1 MLQICCTVFF
11 IPFECINTWSTS
23 PARRHRACTT
33 KTTETLMCDRWLC
46 GTRCHR
52 CHQVSACVRALCVC
66 STAYFSLRRH
76 FEGQAEDDTSAARDA
91 LREDLTALCGG
102 AQVCAQFGTPL
113 VMTAKSCNSLSVNRV
128 DSSRQDYFFDN
139 VEVTLPP
146 PHSLGPNIT

>member
-1 MLQICCTVFF
+1 MQNTNKHWTKNYLPLEAFIRWMLQICCTVFF

-66 STAYFSLRRH
+66 GISESTTHTHTHAHNVTCQLRA
-76 FEGQAEDDTSAARDA
+76 EGRYPQTMCWDMKLQSCTTRVN
-91 LREDLTALCGG
+91 LRQKINKRSTRT
-102 AQVCAQFGTPL
+102 FW
-113 VMTAKSCNSLSVNRV
+113 
-128 DSSRQDYFFDN
+128 
-139 VEVTLPP
+139 
-146 PHSLGPNIT
+146 H